1 MSPAPLLPGVL
12 PQPASPWVQKTA
24 DFRTN
29 EGLGSTSPN
38 DGGSKPM
45 ARVAL
50 YLRVSTTGQTVEN
63 QRLELEAWAGR
74 AGHEVVAVYAD
85 EGISGAKGRDR
96 RPEFDRM
103 LKDAVRRRFDLLA
116 AWSVDRLGRS
126 LPDLVNALKD
136 LHEAGVGLFL
146 HQQGLD
152 TTTASGRAMY
162 GMMGVFAEY
171 ERAMIRERVNAGLA
185 RARAEGKRLGRPR
198 VAPGL
203 ERRVRELRGAGKGI
217 KAVARELGVGTVQRI
232 DRATRQAA

>member
-1 MSPAPLLPGVL
+1 M
-12 PQPASPWVQKTA
+12 
-24 DFRTN
+24 
-29 EGLGSTSPN
+29 GLGCSSPN
-38 DGGSKPM
+38 DGRSKPI

-50 YLRVSTTGQTVEN
+50 YLRVSTSGQTVEN

-74 AGHEVVAVYAD
+74 AGHEGAAGYAD
-85 EGISGAKGRDR
+85 AGISGAKGRDR

-103 LKDAVRRRFDLLA
+103 LKDAVRRRFDVLA

-185 RARAEGKRLGRPR
+185 RARAEGKKLGRPR
-198 VAPGL
+198 IGAEL
-203 ERRVRELRGAGKGI
+203 ERRVCELRAAGKGV
-217 KAVARELGVGTVQRI
+217 KTVARELGVGVGTVQRI
-232 DRATRQAA
+232 DRAARQAA

>member
-1 MSPAPLLPGVL
+1 
-12 PQPASPWVQKTA
+12 
-24 DFRTN
+24 
-29 EGLGSTSPN
+29 
-38 DGGSKPM
+38 M

-103 LKDAVRRRFDLLA
+103 LKDAVRRKFDLLA
-116 AWSVDRLGRS
+116 AWSVDRLRRS
-126 LPDLVNALKD
+126 LPDLVNALKE

-171 ERAMIRERVNAGLA
+171 ERAMIRERVNAGLC
-185 RARAEGKRLGRPR
+185 RARAEGKKLGRPR
-198 VAPGL
+198 VGADL
-203 ERRVRELRGAGKGI
+203 ERRGGGTGAPRAGPQQG
-217 KAVARELGVGTVQRI
+217 APHLGGGGRPHPPPH
-232 DRATRQAA
+232 R

>member
-1 MSPAPLLPGVL
+1 
-12 PQPASPWVQKTA
+12 
-24 DFRTN
+24 
-29 EGLGSTSPN
+29 
-38 DGGSKPM
+38 M

-50 YLRVSTTGQTVEN
+50 YIRVSTTGQTVEN

-85 EGISGAKGRDR
+85 EGVSGAKGRDR
-96 RPEFDRM
+96 RPEFDSM
-103 LKDAVRRRFDLLA
+103 LRDAVRRRFDLLA
-116 AWSVDRLGRS
+116 AWSVDRLGP
-126 LPDLVNALKD
+126 LPDLVNALKE

-198 VAPGL
+198 VVADL
-203 ERRVRELRGAGKGI
+203 ERRVRELRGAGKGV
-217 KAVARELGVGTVQRI
+217 KAVARELGVGVGTVQRI
-232 DRATRQAA
+232 DKESRQAA

>member
-1 MSPAPLLPGVL
+1 
-12 PQPASPWVQKTA
+12 
-24 DFRTN
+24 
-29 EGLGSTSPN
+29 
-38 DGGSKPM
+38 M

-50 YLRVSTTGQTVEN
+50 YLRVSTNEQTVEN
-63 QRLELEAWAGR
+63 QRRVLEAWAG
-74 AGHEVVAVYAD
+74 AHGHEIADVYAD
-85 EGISGAKGRDR
+85 AGVSGAKGRDR

-126 LPDLVNALKD
+126 LPDLVNALKE
-136 LHEAGVGLFL
+136 LHEAGIGLFL

-171 ERAMIRERVNAGLA
+171 ERAMIRERVNAGLS
-185 RARAEGKRLGRPR
+185 RARAEGKKLGRPR
-198 VAPGL
+198 IGADL
-203 ERRVRELRGAGKGI
+203 EQRVRELRSAGKGI
-217 KAVARELGVGTVQRI
+217 KAVAKELSVGVGTVQRI

>member
-1 MSPAPLLPGVL
+1 M
-12 PQPASPWVQKTA
+12 
-24 DFRTN
+24 R
-29 EGLGSTSPN
+29 
-38 DGGSKPM
+38 PM

-63 QRLELEAWAGR
+63 QKLELEAWAGR
-74 AGHEVVAVYAD
+74 AGHEMVAVYAD
-85 EGISGAKGRDR
+85 AGISGAKGRDR
-96 RPEFDRM
+96 RPEFDGM
-103 LKDAVRRRFDLLA
+103 LKDAVRRKFDLLA

-126 LPDLVNALKD
+126 LPDLVNALKE

-171 ERAMIRERVNAGLA
+171 GRAMIRERVNAGLT
-185 RARAEGKRLGRPR
+185 RARAQGKALGRPR
-198 VAPGL
+198 VGTNV

-217 KAVARELGVGTVQRI
+217 KTVAKELGVGVGTVQRI
-232 DRATRQAA
+232 DRMTRQAA

>member
-1 MSPAPLLPGVL
+1 MDPS
-12 PQPASPWVQKTA
+12 
-24 DFRTN
+24 D
-29 EGLGSTSPN
+29 
-38 DGGSKPM
+38 DGRSKPM

-50 YLRVSTTGQTVEN
+50 YPRVSTTGQTVEN
-63 QRLELEAWAGR
+63 QRLELEAWAER
-74 AGHEVVAVYAD
+74 AGHEVVALYAD

-126 LPDLVNALKD
+126 LPDLVNALKE
-136 LHEAGVGLFL
+136 LHEAGIGLFL

-152 TTTASGRAMY
+152 TTTASGRAVY

-171 ERAMIRERVNAGLA
+171 ERAMIRERVNAGLS

-198 VAPGL
+198 VGAEL
-203 ERRVRELRGAGKGI
+203 ERRVRELRGAGQGI
-217 KAVARELGVGTVQRI
+217 KTVARKLGVGVGTVQRI
-232 DRATRQAA
+232 DRTTRNTGHLG

>member
-1 MSPAPLLPGVL
+1 
-12 PQPASPWVQKTA
+12 
-24 DFRTN
+24 
-29 EGLGSTSPN
+29 
-38 DGGSKPM
+38 M
-45 ARVAL
+45 AKVAL
-50 YLRVSTTGQTVEN
+50 YLRVSTNGQTVEN

-74 AGHEVVAVYAD
+74 AGHEVTAVYAD

-103 LKDAVRRRFDLLA
+103 LKDAVRRRFDMLA

-126 LPDLVNALKD
+126 LPDLVNALKE

-171 ERAMIRERVNAGLA
+171 ERAMIRERVNAGLS
-185 RARAEGKRLGRPR
+185 RARAEGKKLGRPR
-198 VAPGL
+198 IGADL
-203 ERRVRELRGAGKGI
+203 EQRVRELRSAGKGI
-217 KAVARELGVGTVQRI
+217 KAVAKELSVGVGTVQRI

>member
-1 MSPAPLLPGVL
+1 
-12 PQPASPWVQKTA
+12 
-24 DFRTN
+24 
-29 EGLGSTSPN
+29 
-38 DGGSKPM
+38 M

-74 AGHEVVAVYAD
+74 AGHAVVAVYAD
-85 EGISGAKGRDR
+85 AGVSGAKGRDR
-96 RPEFDRM
+96 RPELDRM
-103 LKDAVRRRFDLLA
+103 LKDAARRRFDLLA

-152 TTTASGRAMY
+152 TTTASGRAMF

-198 VAPGL
+198 VGADL
-203 ERRVRELRGAGKGI
+203 ERRVRELRAAGEGLKRI
-217 KAVARELGVGTVQRI
+217 AREAGVGRRHRPAHRSRGPGT
-232 DRATRQAA
+232 DGGAPAGPG

>member
-1 MSPAPLLPGVL
+1 
-12 PQPASPWVQKTA
+12 
-24 DFRTN
+24 
-29 EGLGSTSPN
+29 
-38 DGGSKPM
+38 M

-50 YLRVSTTGQTVEN
+50 YLRVSTTAPWGGTPP
-63 QRLELEAWAGR
+63 LELEGWAGR

-85 EGISGAKGRDR
+85 EGVSGAKGRDR

-103 LKDAVRRRFDLLA
+103 LKDAVRRKFDMLA

-126 LPDLVNALKD
+126 LPDLVNALKE

-185 RARAEGKRLGRPR
+185 RARAEGKKLGRSR
-198 VAPGL
+198 VGADL
-203 ERRVRELRGAGKGI
+203 ERRVRELRGAGRGI
-217 KAVARELGVGTVQRI
+217 KTVARELGVGVGTVQRI
-232 DRATRQAA
+232 DRE

>member
-1 MSPAPLLPGVL
+1 
-12 PQPASPWVQKTA
+12 
-24 DFRTN
+24 
-29 EGLGSTSPN
+29 
-38 DGGSKPM
+38 M

-63 QRLELEAWAGR
+63 QRLELEAWAAR

-103 LKDAVRRRFDLLA
+103 LKDAVRRKFDMLA

-198 VAPGL
+198 VGADL
-203 ERRVRELRGAGKGI
+203 ERRVRELRGAGKGT
-217 KAVARELGVGTVQRI
+217 KTVAKELGVGVGTVQRI
-232 DRATRQAA
+232 DRATHQPV

>member
-1 MSPAPLLPGVL
+1 MPYAG
-12 PQPASPWVQKTA
+12 PWQG
-24 DFRTN
+24 F
-29 EGLGSTSPN
+29 
-38 DGGSKPM
+38 
-45 ARVAL
+45 
-50 YLRVSTTGQTVEN
+50 
-63 QRLELEAWAGR
+63 
-74 AGHEVVAVYAD
+74 
-85 EGISGAKGRDR
+85 
-96 RPEFDRM
+96 
-103 LKDAVRRRFDLLA
+103 VRNPHMLA

-198 VAPGL
+198 VGADL
-203 ERRVRELRGAGKGI
+203 ERRVRELRGAGKGV
-217 KAVARELGVGTVQRI
+217 KSVAKELGVGVGTVQRI
-232 DRATRQAA
+232 DRMTRQAA

>member
-1 MSPAPLLPGVL
+1 
-12 PQPASPWVQKTA
+12 
-24 DFRTN
+24 
-29 EGLGSTSPN
+29 
-38 DGGSKPM
+38 M
-45 ARVAL
+45 ARAAL

-74 AGHEVVAVYAD
+74 AGHELTAVYAD

-103 LKDAVRRRFDLLA
+103 LKDAVRRKFDLLA

-126 LPDLVNALKD
+126 LPDLVNALKE
-136 LHEAGVGLFL
+136 LHEAGIGLFL

-171 ERAMIRERVNAGLA
+171 ERAMIRERVNAGLS
-185 RARAEGKRLGRPR
+185 RARAEGKKLGRPR
-198 VAPGL
+198 IGADL
-203 ERRVRELRGAGKGI
+203 EQRVRELRSAGKGI
-217 KAVARELGVGTVQRI
+217 KAVAKELSVGVGTVQRI